1 MNEKYFLRQTEIE
14 GIFHQ
19 LTCLTRNVK
28 INSLR
33 KMKIMSETQ
42 IYIKKGKSVKEGINE
57 GKVKSFIFLILNLTE

>member
-1 MNEKYFLRQTEIE
+1 MRIFSQTEIE

-42 IYIKKGKSVKEGINE
+42 IYIKKGKSVKEGLNE